1 MEYAIAIDSGGTNYR
16 LRAITKENRTIA
28 EFIAPS
34 AKHNQ
39 LGAKDYSKKINSN
52 IDLLLSQF
60 QGNRKDCKALFC
72 GTSGLDS
79 NEDSLLLNS
88 IYKDNCGL
96 NCPTKVIND
105 AELAHLAVLGTFGIL
120 LIAGT
125 GSIAFGIN
133 PNGERARAGGWLCS
147 ILGDQGGG
155 AWISRKAISVL
166 SRYIDGAIQLTPF
179 INEISCF
186 LKINNRE
193 ELNSFSK
200 TIPWSVPPLGQI
212 VSKYALL
219 GDYHA
224 INILKE
230 SANSLFSIIDDL
242 IFILDFDKEN
252 QVIPIGFWGSTILNS
267 SILQKELINN
277 IKGKYKNTIIKYPNK
292 SALDE
297 ASIQAIKLW
306 NN

>member
-1 MEYAIAIDSGGTNYR
+1 MEYALAIDSGGTSFR
-16 LRAITKENRTIA
+16 IRAITKENKTIA
-28 EFIAPS
+28 ELIAPS
-34 AKHNQ
+34 TKHNQ
-39 LGAKDYSKKINSN
+39 LGAIEYSKKINSI
-52 IDLLLSQF
+52 IDSLLSEF
-60 QGNRKDCKALFC
+60 QGHRKDCKSLFC

-79 NEDSLLLNS
+79 NEDSLILNN
-88 IYKDNCGL
+88 IYKNNCGL
-96 NCPTKVIND
+96 TCPTKVIND
-105 AELAHLAVLGTFGIL
+105 AELAHLAVLGNFGIL

-133 PNGERARAGGWLCS
+133 NKGKSARAGGWLCS

-155 AWISRKAISVL
+155 TWISRKALSVL

-212 VSKYALL
+212 VSQYALL
-219 GDYHA
+219 GDYYA

-242 IFILDFDKEN
+242 ISILDFDKEN